1 MTAYDF
7 APYWWDPT
15 TEGPSNGLYL
25 VGKGVGWYVDGGK
38 RYVAT
43 TWPKKQFAWFDKSVS
58 INSFASRPGGP
69 LEYAGDCTDCPA
81 TGGSGQ
87 PGAPSD
93 SVVVFKAG
101 GTGASPA

>member
-7 APYWWDPT
+7 APYWFDPV
-15 TEGPSNGLYL
+15 TEGASNGLYL
-25 VGKGVGWYVDGGK
+25 VGKGVGWYVDGAK

-43 TWPKKQFAWFDKSVS
+43 EWPKKPFAWFDKSQS
-58 INSFASRPGGP
+58 IQSFASRPGGP

-81 TGGSGQ
+81 ASGSGQ
-87 PGAPSD
+87 PGSPSD
-93 SVVVFKAG
+93 SVVVFEAG